1 MELPPRIS
9 IVMAAFNVERFIANA
24 IDCILAQSYQD
35 WELIVVNDGSSDSSA
50 IIAEAYASRDKRI
63 SVIHKENGGLSS
75 ARNFGLRF
83 AKGKYVTF
91 FDSDDYARPFF
102 LKRLLEGENEN
113 NPDVIIGGY
122 EVQYEDAEGN
132 AVKSEFRDCPKNGK
146 FTGQW
151 GLDASRFV
159 NYAWN
164 KLFRREFLLQN
175 NLTYEEGLYRIEDAE
190 FMSRLIDFK
199 PKVSIV
205 SQCGYVYVQRPV
217 STLSNV
223 FDSSIIPHSI
233 RRIGIDIKVLSFF
246 NNLTLIQQADLERY
260 LRQSSASAL
269 LSRIS
274 RQTNICKAKKYQL
287 FDNIKDNL
295 LPSCLSSDKKDFK
308 NYIKY
313 LALVALSHKLYFIV
327 DLIYR

>member
-1 MELPPRIS
+1 MPS
-9 IVMAAFNVERFIANA
+9 FNVERLIANA
-24 IDCILAQSYQD
+24 IDSILAQSYQD

-50 IIAEAYASRDKRI
+50 FIAEAYASRDKRI
-63 SVIHKENGGLSS
+63 SVVHKENGGLSS
-75 ARNFGLRF
+75 ARNFGLGF
-83 AKGKYVTF
+83 AKGKFVTF
-91 FDSDDYARPFF
+91 FDSDDYAHPIF
-102 LKRLLEGENEN
+102 LKNLLESEDGN

-122 EVQYEDAEGN
+122 EVQHEDSEGN
-132 AVKSEFRDCPKNGK
+132 VVKTEIHDCPQKGK
-146 FTGQW
+146 FADQF
-151 GLDASRFV
+151 GLEASRFV

-190 FMSRLIDFK
+190 FMSRLIDYK
-199 PKVSIV
+199 PKVSFI
-205 SQCGYVYVQRPV
+205 SQCGYVYVQRPA

-223 FDSSIIPHSI
+223 FDNSIIQHSI

-246 NNLTLIQQADLERY
+246 NKLSSIQQVDLERY

-274 RQTNICKAKKYQL
+274 RQTNICKVERHQL
-287 FDNIKDNL
+287 YEDIKDNL
-295 LPSCLSSDKKDFK
+295 LPSRLSNEKRDLK

-313 LALVALSHKLYFIV
+313 LALVALSNKLYAIV

>member
-1 MELPPRIS
+1 MP
-9 IVMAAFNVERFIANA
+9 AFNVERFIANA
-24 IDCILAQSYQD
+24 IDSILAQSYQD
-35 WELIVVNDGSSDSSA
+35 WELIVVNDGSSDSSGN
-50 IIAEAYASRDKRI
+50 IAASYASRDKRI
-63 SVIHKENGGLSS
+63 SVVHKENGGLSS
-75 ARNFGLRF
+75 ARNFGLRY

-102 LKRLLEGENEN
+102 LKNLLEGENEN
-113 NPDVIIGGY
+113 DPDVIIGGY

-132 AVKSEFRDCPKNGK
+132 AVDTEKRDCPKNGK

-151 GLDASRFV
+151 GLEASRFV

-190 FMSRLIDFK
+190 FMRRFIDFK
-199 PKVSIV
+199 PKVSFV

-217 STLSNV
+217 NTLSNV
-223 FDSSIIPHSI
+223 FDSSIISHSI
-233 RRIGIDIKVLSFF
+233 RRVCIDVKVLSFF
-246 NNLTLIQQADLERY
+246 NNLTTIQQVDLERY
-260 LRQSSASAL
+260 LRQTSASAL

-274 RQTNICKAKKYQL
+274 RQTNIGKAEKHQL
-287 FDNIKDNL
+287 YEVISESL
-295 LPSCLSSDKKDFK
+295 LPSRLSKEKKDLK

-313 LALVALSHKLYFIV
+313 LALTALSHKRYTIV